1 MSLCGLLQW
10 DFLHGTGRHD
20 ECGAERYS
28 DSDLDFAIDYAHG
41 YLEDGYTTD
50 LIGGFDLSAFAEW
63 CECQLYGRVTMTRKE
78 WYARVNAAWPS
89 GPLPS
94 LTGQEAVDVAAKLT
108 RFAIGNYDK
117 GFDSIVETSGR
128 RETWVYGRVLYV
140 NPAKGWHDLVH
151 SLSHWCHRM
160 TWRAKGHDSSHAR
173 MELRMI
179 REVIKRGWLD
189 GRLRKPEK
197 AAPTREEKREKRLAG
212 LNARLDRWEKKQR
225 RAETAIKK
233 LKRQI
238 RDARRAIATA
248 S

>member
-1 MSLCGLLQW
+1 
-10 DFLHGTGRHD
+10 
-20 ECGAERYS
+20 
-28 DSDLDFAIDYAHG
+28 
-41 YLEDGYTTD
+41 
-50 LIGGFDLSAFAEW
+50 
-63 CECQLYGRVTMTRKE
+63 
-78 WYARVNAAWPS
+78 
-89 GPLPS
+89 
-94 LTGQEAVDVAAKLT
+94 
-108 RFAIGNYDK
+108 
-117 GFDSIVETSGR
+117 
-128 RETWVYGRVLYV
+128 
-140 NPAKGWHDLVH
+140 
-151 SLSHWCHRM
+151 
-160 TWRAKGHDSSHAR
+160 
-173 MELRMI
+173 MI